1 MQWLG
6 LFWKRGM
13 RMAYIISKDNL
24 EYLLMCEKYRDILI
38 GLAARNKIKEP
49 IPTVKE
55 INEIPNFYKDL
66 ETYMNNK
73 TKPLTD
79 KIEKLE
85 EELEHVRDKKRP
97 EGCPYCL
104 KYDWID
110 QKEVQ
115 KTSVEMEKEYGEY
128 MNYCHRCGRKLK

>member
-1 MQWLG
+1 
-6 LFWKRGM
+6 
-13 RMAYIISKDNL
+13 MAYIISKDNL
-24 EYLLMCEKYRDILI
+24 EYLLICEKYRDILI

-49 IPTVKE
+49 IPAVKE
-55 INEIPNFYKDL
+55 INEIPDFYEDL

-73 TKPLTD
+73 TKSLTD

-85 EELEHVRDKKRP
+85 EELEYVRDKKRP

>member
-1 MQWLG
+1 
-6 LFWKRGM
+6 
-13 RMAYIISKDNL
+13 MAYIISKDNL

-49 IPTVKE
+49 IPAVKE
-55 INEIPNFYKDL
+55 INEIPDFYEDL

-73 TKPLTD
+73 TKSLTD

-85 EELEHVRDKKRP
+85 EELEYVRDKKRP
-97 EGCPYCL
+97 VGCPYCL

-110 QKEVQ
+110 QKEV
-115 KTSVEMEKEYGEY
+115 
-128 MNYCHRCGRKLK
+128 

>member
-1 MQWLG
+1 MKQ
-6 LFWKRGM
+6 
-13 RMAYIISKDNL
+13 YIISEKELL
-24 EYLLMCEKYRDILI
+24 EFLYQKHIAKCE
-38 GLAARNKIKEP
+38 
-49 IPTVKE
+49 
-55 INEIPNFYKDL
+55 DL

-73 TKPLTD
+73 TKSLTD

-85 EELEHVRDKKRP
+85 EELEYVRDKKRP

-115 KTSVEMEKEYGEY
+115 KTSVEMENEYG
-128 MNYCHRCGRKLK
+128 HRCGRKLK

>member
-1 MQWLG
+1 M
-6 LFWKRGM
+6 M
-13 RMAYIISKDNL
+13 YIIEESYF
-24 EYLLMCEKYRDILI
+24 EYLLTCEKYRNKLMDLI
-38 GLAARNKIKEP
+38 MRHKIKEEVKDIEWVDK
-49 IPTVKE
+49 IPEEFTT
-55 INEIPNFYKDL
+55 L

-73 TKPLTD
+73 TKYLTD

>member
-1 MQWLG
+1 M
-6 LFWKRGM
+6 M
-13 RMAYIISKDNL
+13 YIIEENYF
-24 EYLLMCEKYRDILI
+24 EYLLTCEKYRDKLI
-38 GLAARNKIKEP
+38 DLVMRRKIKDVATDIEWVDK
-49 IPTVKE
+49 IPDEFIT
-55 INEIPNFYKDL
+55 L
-66 ETYMNNK
+66 ESYMNNK
-73 TKPLTD
+73 TKSLTD

-85 EELEHVRDKKRP
+85 EELECVRDKKRP
-97 EGCPYCL
+97 EGCEYCL

>member
-1 MQWLG
+1 M
-6 LFWKRGM
+6 M
-13 RMAYIISKDNL
+13 YIIEENYF
-24 EYLLMCEKYRDILI
+24 EYLLTCEKYRSKLVDLI
-38 GLAARNKIKEP
+38 MRHKIKEEVEYIECVDK
-49 IPTVKE
+49 IPEEFT
-55 INEIPNFYKDL
+55 DL

-115 KTSVEMEKEYGEY
+115 KTSVEMEKEYGKH
-128 MNYCHRCGRKLK
+128 MNYCHCCGRKLK

>member
-1 MQWLG
+1 
-6 LFWKRGM
+6 
-13 RMAYIISKDNL
+13 MAYIISKDNL

>member
-1 MQWLG
+1 
-6 LFWKRGM
+6 
-13 RMAYIISKDNL
+13 MAYIISKDNL

-128 MNYCHRCGRKLK
+128 MNYCHRFGMKLK

>member
-1 MQWLG
+1 
-6 LFWKRGM
+6 
-13 RMAYIISKDNL
+13 MAYIISKDNL
-24 EYLLMCEKYRDILI
+24 EYLLICEKYRDILI

-55 INEIPNFYKDL
+55 INEIPDFYEDL

-73 TKPLTD
+73 TKSLTD

-85 EELEHVRDKKRP
+85 EELECVRDKKHP

>member
-1 MQWLG
+1 MN
-6 LFWKRGM
+6 
-13 RMAYIISKDNL
+13 YIISKEDL
-24 EYLLMCEKYRDILI
+24 EFLLTCGKYRDVLI
-38 GLAARNKIKEP
+38 GLAAKNRIKEP

-55 INEIPNFYKDL
+55 INEIPDFYKDL

-73 TKPLTD
+73 TKPSTD

-85 EELEHVRDKKRP
+85 EELECVRDKKRP

-104 KYDWID
+104 RYDWID

>member
-1 MQWLG
+1 
-6 LFWKRGM
+6 M
-13 RMAYIISKDNL
+13 RYKKLKYIIEKSKL
-24 EYLLMCEKYRDILI
+24 KYLLSCAKFRDAISNLYI
-38 GLAARNKIKEP
+38 KNKTSEFLPSFDDFGGEP
-49 IPTVKE
+49 YGFTS
-55 INEIPNFYKDL
+55 L
-66 ETYMNNK
+66 ESYIAEK

-115 KTSVEMEKEYGEY
+115 KTRVEMEKEYGEY

>member
-1 MQWLG
+1 
-6 LFWKRGM
+6 
-13 RMAYIISKDNL
+13 MAYIISKDNL

-85 EELEHVRDKKRP
+85 EELEHVRVKKRP

>member
-1 MQWLG
+1 
-6 LFWKRGM
+6 
-13 RMAYIISKDNL
+13 MAYIISKDNL
-24 EYLLMCEKYRDILI
+24 EYLLTCEKYRDILI
-38 GLAARNKIKEP
+38 GFAARNKIKEP
-49 IPTVKE
+49 IPAVKE
-55 INEIPNFYKDL
+55 INEIPDFYKDL

-85 EELEHVRDKKRP
+85 EELEYVRDKKRP